1 MFFFFFFKI
10 VVRNELNMSTTQEL
24 KIFDDKTNIVKLVVQ
39 KTSGSLKNTAKIKEL
54 KKEVARLLT
63 KENCGSK

>member
-1 MFFFFFFKI
+1 M
-10 VVRNELNMSTTQEL
+10 VRNELNMSIETNKKIKEL
-24 KIFDDKTNIVKLVVQ
+24 KTNIVKLVVQ
-39 KTSGSLKNTAKIKEL
+39 KTSGSLKNTAKIMEL